1 MIRRQR
7 SRSAA
12 GAAFG
17 AMRAVR
23 LAPAPAIALAAMACA
38 APPATARLSPEG
50 AQTWSVEQGTTAVLI
65 EDHRAPLVEIR
76 LMFPIGRWS
85 PWAGR
90 AGRLDEAFALQLL
103 DPGGTLRARA
113 DRAGA
118 DVSLST
124 DARMSVLALG
134 CRRDALDSV
143 LALARDVLSNRDI
156 DRSEIGRR
164 NMAGDLEWS
173 AAEKN
178 PQSMMRTDVRRIL
191 FQPKDPRRTP
201 YEKQEHA
208 AGDPKRLVLVRDT
221 LVRSPGRVIGFAGD
235 LTRAEAETMARALLS
250 PALDAP
256 PAPTVPALP
265 APLPPER
272 RPKEH
277 TVKLARLTQ
286 VYMALSREGP
296 ALTDREY
303 PAFLIVDHV
312 LGGHFYSRLYV
323 ALRHGQG
330 DTYATGT
337 LREGEPAVGAY
348 AAWTYSRTANAAAT
362 ETKLR
367 SVLSALHQRGITEE
381 ERADAVGYFQGRRAF
396 NVQSPGQVLDRVLWE
411 RSRGLPPGYRDA
423 LIERAAALPLDEIND
438 FVRRFYD
445 PARFTMIRVETK

>member
-1 MIRRQR
+1 MSRRPA
-7 SRSAA
+7 SAI
-12 GAAFG
+12 
-17 AMRAVR
+17 
-23 LAPAPAIALAAMACA
+23 APALALAALACA
-38 APPATARLSPEG
+38 ATPAAARLSPES
-50 AQTWSVEQGTTAVLI
+50 AQTWSVDRGTTALLI

-85 PWAGR
+85 SWAGR
-90 AGRLDEAFALQLL
+90 AGRIDEAFALQLL
-103 DPGGTLRARA
+103 DPGGRLRARA

-118 DVSLST
+118 DVSLTT

-134 CRRDALDSV
+134 CRREALDSV
-143 LALARDVLSNRDI
+143 LALARDVLVNRDI
-156 DRSEIGRR
+156 DKGEIGRR

-173 AAEKN
+173 AEEKN
-178 PQSMMRTDVRRIL
+178 PQSMLRTDVRRLL
-191 FQPKDPRRTP
+191 FQPRDPRRTP

-208 AGDPKRLVLVRDT
+208 SGDPKRLMVVRDT

-235 LTRAEAETMARALLS
+235 LTRAEAETMARALLP

-256 PAPTVPALP
+256 PAPAAPALP
-265 APLPPER
+265 APLPPEG

-286 VYMALSREGP
+286 VYMALAREAP

-303 PAFLIVDHV
+303 PAFLIADHV

-337 LREGEPAVGAY
+337 LREGEPATGAY
-348 AAWTYSRTANAAAT
+348 AAWTYSRNANAAAT
-362 ETKLR
+362 EAKLR
-367 SVLSALHQRGITEE
+367 GVLSALHERGITEE
-381 ERADAVGYFQGRRAF
+381 ERADAVGYFRGRRAF
-396 NVQSPGQVLDRVLWE
+396 NVQSPGQVLDRILWD
-411 RSRGLPPGYRDA
+411 RSRGLPAGTRDA
-423 LIERAAALPLDEIND
+423 LVERAAALSLEEIND

-445 PARFTMIRVETK
+445 PALFTMIRVETK

>member
-1 MIRRQR
+1 MSPWRNARAT
-7 SRSAA
+7 AA
-12 GAAFG
+12 
-17 AMRAVR
+17 
-23 LAPAPAIALAAMACA
+23 ALALATLVRG
-38 APPATARLSPEG
+38 APPALARLSAASAE
-50 AQTWSVEQGTTAVLI
+50 TWSVDRATTAVLV

-85 PWAGR
+85 PWTKRTGR
-90 AGRLDEAFALQLL
+90 FDEAFALQLL

-124 DARMSVLALG
+124 DARMSVLSLG

-143 LALARDVLSNRDI
+143 LALARDVLANRDI
-156 DRSEIGRR
+156 DRREIGRR
-164 NMAGDLEWS
+164 NLEGDLEWS

-178 PQSMMRTDVRRIL
+178 PQIVLRTHIRRLL
-191 FQPKDPRRTP
+191 FEPRDPRRTP

-208 AGDPKRLVLVRDT
+208 SSDVKRLVLVRDT

-235 LTRAEAETMARALLS
+235 LTRAEAEEKARGLLPTALEAPPTPASPVL
-250 PALDAP
+250 PALR
-256 PAPTVPALP
+256 PAEGRPAVQ
-265 APLPPER
+265 
-272 RPKEH
+272 

-286 VYMALSREGP
+286 VYFALAREAP

-303 PAFLIVDHV
+303 AAFLVADHV

-323 ALRHGQG
+323 ALRHGAG

-337 LREGEPAVGAY
+337 VREGEPATGAY
-348 AAWTYSRTANAAAT
+348 ALWTYSRTANAATT

-367 SVLSALHQRGITEE
+367 GVLSAFQHGITEE
-381 ERADAVGYFQGRRAF
+381 ERADAAGYLEGRRAF
-396 NVQSPGQVLDRVLWE
+396 NIQAPGQVLDRILWE
-411 RSRGLPPGYRDA
+411 KSRGLAPGYRDN
-423 LIERAAALPLDEIND
+423 LVERAAALPLAEINE
-438 FVRRFYD
+438 FVKRFYD

>member
-1 MIRRQR
+1 
-7 SRSAA
+7 
-12 GAAFG
+12 
-17 AMRAVR
+17 
-23 LAPAPAIALAAMACA
+23 
-38 APPATARLSPEG
+38 
-50 AQTWSVEQGTTAVLI
+50 
-65 EDHRAPLVEIR
+65 
-76 LMFPIGRWS
+76 MFPIGRWS
-85 PWAGR
+85 SWAGR

-118 DVSLST
+118 DVSLTT
-124 DARMSVLALG
+124 DARMSVLSLG

-143 LALARDVLSNRDI
+143 LALARDVLVNRDI

-164 NMAGDLEWS
+164 NMTGDLEWS

-178 PQSMMRTDVRRIL
+178 PQSMLRTHVRRIL
-191 FQPKDPRRTP
+191 FEPRDPRRTP

-208 AGDPKRLVLVRDT
+208 WGDPKRLMQVRDT

-235 LTRAEAETMARALLS
+235 LTRAEAEAKARTLLP

-256 PAPTVPALP
+256 PASASPALP
-265 APLPPER
+265 APLPSEG
-272 RPKEH
+272 RPKVN

-286 VYMALSREGP
+286 VYMALAREGLD
-296 ALTDREY
+296 LTDRDY
-303 PAFLIVDHV
+303 PAFLIADHV

-337 LREGEPAVGAY
+337 IREGEPAAGAC

-367 SVLSALHQRGITEE
+367 GVLSALHERGISEE

-396 NVQSPGQVLDRVLWE
+396 NVQSPGQVLDRILWE
-411 RSRGLPPGYRDA
+411 RSRGLPAGYRDA
-423 LIERAAALPLDEIND
+423 LVERAVSLSLGEINE
-438 FVRRFYD
+438 FVHRFYD